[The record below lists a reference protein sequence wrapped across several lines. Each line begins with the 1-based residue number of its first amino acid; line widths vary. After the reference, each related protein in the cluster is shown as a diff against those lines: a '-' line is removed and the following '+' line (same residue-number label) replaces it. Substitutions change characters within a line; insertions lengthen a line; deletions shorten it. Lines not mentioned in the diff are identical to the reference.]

1 MSFNYLYNNASRLYA
16 VALQNDGTRLA
27 PPKTDVEPVKV
38 AEASENKK
46 DKKSEES
53 EKAASEKVKI
63 DFDGINGRIEALPVS
78 SGNYTI
84 LGSVEGGLLYS
95 SEGTIMRY
103 NLEEQK
109 TEEIMEKAWR
119 AMLCRCKQM
128 LYRSGGDYGIAK
140 LHRTKPGTEA
150 RFE

>member
-1 MSFNYLYNNASRLYA
+1 MCPINFLG
-16 VALQNDGTRLA
+16 Q
-27 PPKTDVEPVKV
+27 
-38 AEASENKK
+38 
-46 DKKSEES
+46 KSEES

-109 TEEIMEKAWR
+109 TELMQTNNVKNENHSD
-119 AMLCRCKQM
+119 LFH
-128 LYRSGGDYGIAK
+128 LYLFRLGL
-140 LHRTKPGTEA
+140 LHLE
-150 RFE
+150 